1 MIEYYRRDDG
11 GFTPIYGAIISR
23 NEAAVK
29 LLIANGCKLD
39 TRGSKKDIKNGK
51 VFTPAELAKALG
63 FSKFEQIQQSALK
76 KKTSKNQETDKT
88 ELEMMEAERKEK
100 EAKQREAQKEK
111 EAKQRE
117 AQNEETETLAAQ
129 RNKKESGESEKKAEN
144 QDYGKKEETS
154 SRKPESNMTD
164 PKQWVKKY
172 KASKNK
178 KEKPSSADNV
188 ITKEPDIQPVRD
200 ELEDKVWSAKSR
212 YSI

>member
-1 MIEYYRRDDG
+1 MEKGTIE
-11 GFTPIYGAIISR
+11 S
-23 NEAAVK
+23 
-29 LLIANGCKLD
+29 
-39 TRGSKKDIKNGK
+39 
-51 VFTPAELAKALG
+51 
-63 FSKFEQIQQSALK
+63 
-76 KKTSKNQETDKT
+76 
-88 ELEMMEAERKEK
+88 
-100 EAKQREAQKEK
+100 
-111 EAKQRE
+111 
-117 AQNEETETLAAQ
+117 
-129 RNKKESGESEKKAEN
+129 KKAEN

-200 ELEDKVWSAKSR
+200 ELEDKVWSAESR